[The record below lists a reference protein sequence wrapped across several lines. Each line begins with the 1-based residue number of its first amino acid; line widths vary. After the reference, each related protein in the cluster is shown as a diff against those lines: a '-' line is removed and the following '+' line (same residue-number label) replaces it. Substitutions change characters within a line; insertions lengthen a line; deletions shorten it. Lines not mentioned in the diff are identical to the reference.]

1 MSETPSP
8 KTQFTWCIKEERF
21 LPLLRCLVC
30 KTPCDQA
37 RRGNPDDVGA
47 AADALVEAGRIK
59 EYFVMTAKAR
69 SQEKTPESAPRFFF
83 LENGSLR
90 ELKSDEYS
98 RTTVYEA
105 IGSYG
110 VERRFV
116 RPEEKN
122 DILYEGKKPPKK
134 TVPLLVLKDGGEVIL
149 SDWKE
154 LEAEP
159 ERLAAVQEVVVARP
173 VKQVFV
179 LKAL

>member
-1 MSETPSP
+1 MSETTSSRTP
-8 KTQFTWCIKEERF
+8 FTWCTKEERF
-21 LPLLRCLVC
+21 LPVSRCLVC
-30 KTPCDQA
+30 KTPCDET
-37 RRGNPDDVGA
+37 RRREDMGA

-69 SQEKTPESAPRFFF
+69 SQEKPAESSPRFFF
-83 LENGSLR
+83 LENGTLR
-90 ELKSDEYS
+90 ELQDDQYS

-105 IGSYG
+105 VGSYG

-122 DILYEGKKPPKK
+122 NILYEGKKPPKK
-134 TVPLLVLKDGGEVIL
+134 TVPLLVLKENDEVVL

-159 ERLAAVQEVVVARP
+159 ERLAAVKEVVVARP